1 MPAGC
6 PRPGHTSS
14 IADPPGRNE
23 HCNPADRGHARPA
36 RVEGG
41 PADPPPIP
49 TDGRSGVLEM
59 GPFRAPRWLR
69 SARRGWVRSGPKVAS
84 SRSGSAN
91 PRRLR
96 RSSGASSCPLS
107 PCGRRPGRGVASP
120 GRSGSRFEGHRRCDV
135 PSPRAEDG
143 FVLRRASGFV
153 PPGGSMARWL
163 GRSIVV
169 GSWSGLRGSGDDRR
183 DQASLLDIFR
193 GRGIG
198 PAHNLP
204 TGREAL
210 ERDGPSG
217 GQSGPPGRV
226 VGPGNLPEGGPR

>member
-1 MPAGC
+1 MQGQPAWREGRRTPRRSRPMDDPGC
-6 PRPGHTSS
+6 WKWVRSAPQGGSVPRG
-14 IADPPGRNE
+14 ADGSVPGR
-23 HCNPADRGHARPA
+23 
-36 RVEGG
+36 
-41 PADPPPIP
+41 
-49 TDGRSGVLEM
+49 
-59 GPFRAPRWLR
+59 RWLR